1 MIQRD
6 GKFLIEGLAFSQGN
20 RRDELRIGDKVDV
33 VCNVELNS
41 YNSPK
46 TIQLV
51 IQDFKKS
58 LEV

>member
-1 MIQRD
+1 MTLRD